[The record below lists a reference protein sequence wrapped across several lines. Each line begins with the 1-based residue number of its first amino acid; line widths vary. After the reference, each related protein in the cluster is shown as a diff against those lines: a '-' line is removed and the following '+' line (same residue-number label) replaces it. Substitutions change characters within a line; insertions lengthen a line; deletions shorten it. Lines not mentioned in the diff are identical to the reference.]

1 MRTSSLLCVLALNLF
16 TLAVPSPVAES
27 DVSHNANDT
36 PILEARRPALRSL
49 SQRPSTPYLFSI
61 DEEVPLFINFTR
73 YGRLIHGAYGSRFMY
88 ARFSS
93 HRFPGSRVAYLTLML
108 PLRALKGTIHQPAPR
123 GHWQLWSPHEG
134 HAANL
139 GDGPLPLHAA
149 IGHRGGQHRDGRS
162 AEVDRGTIEI
172 HGCIRVRYF

>member
-73 YGRLIHGAYGSRFMY
+73 YGRLIHGAYGSRFMV
-88 ARFSS
+88 RFINQLRVVIGSS
-93 HRFPGSRVAYLTLML
+93 GPHTKVMPQTWEMDHCRFTLRSDTGAGSIEMGDL
-108 PLRALKGTIHQPAPR
+108 LKWIAGLSR
-123 GHWQLWSPHEG
+123 FMDVYG
-134 HAANL
+134 
-139 GDGPLPLHAA
+139 
-149 IGHRGGQHRDGRS
+149 
-162 AEVDRGTIEI
+162 
-172 HGCIRVRYF
+172 